1 MGPFLDEAHPTIQN
15 GSITIPN
22 GPPTME
28 SLFKHQ
34 ISSRLRSITDTQII
48 LIPHVRDIVSS
59 HAVWP
64 QEGFSRAVLD
74 LPKNVRCLTNP
85 AVFGLGETTIGIST
99 NDILRGISL
108 EECIKYIHVLTN
120 LNVRNPINTG
130 LYDRLPNY
138 ILQQRHFY
146 PLFPARVEAR
156 VAVQESGLG
165 EFVGGT
171 PDILILPS
179 ELQYFAKVSIS

>member
-1 MGPFLDEAHPTIQN
+1 MGPFLDEAHPSIQN
-15 GSITIPN
+15 GTIEILN
-22 GPPTME
+22 GPETME
-28 SLFKHQ
+28 SLFKQQ
-34 ISSRLRSITDTQII
+34 ISSRLRTIADTQVI
-48 LIPHVRDIVSS
+48 LIPHVRDAISS

-64 QEGFSRAVLD
+64 QEAFSRHLVD

-85 AVFGLGETTIGIST
+85 TVFGLGETTVGVST
-99 NDILRGISL
+99 SDILRGISL
-108 EECIKYIHVLTN
+108 EECTKFVSSKALLTC
-120 LNVRNPINTG
+120 RSPSSAG

-146 PLFPARVEAR
+146 PLFPARAEAR
-156 VAVQESGLG
+156 IATQESGLG

-179 ELQYFAKVSIS
+179 ELQYFAKVLR